1 MFNVFGMDKFK
12 RFPKELYLTAFIF
25 KEKQTSKF
33 R

>member
-1 MFNVFGMDKFK
+1 MLNVFDIDKFK
-12 RFPKELYLTAFIF
+12 RFPQELYLTAFIF